1 MPRATSRGRQAD
13 ALEQLGQDRRDV
25 VAAQL
30 LGQPAEGAGVGGG
43 LSGHGVGQEDGGDD
57 AVRRPRP
64 PTDQLREGLVGP
76 GTGPLQH
83 PGRQRR
89 GLEQLGPQQVL
100 VRHVDEEGQRTRD
113 AGRGGVG
120 DRFGLRAAAGAV
132 GAADG
137 RREGIERGAGDR
149 RRTERREQV
158 GVVDARPSART

>member
-1 MPRATSRGRQAD
+1 MPRATSRAGRPTRSSSSVSD
-13 ALEQLGQDRRDV
+13 HRDI

-30 LGQPAEGAGVGGG
+30 LGQPAEGARVGRG

-64 PTDQLREGLVGP
+64 PTDQLREGLVRP

-113 AGRGGVG
+113 PGRGGVG
-120 DRFGLRAAAGAV
+120 DRLGLRAAAGAV

-137 RREGIERGAGDR
+137 RREGIERGAGDG
-149 RRTERREQV
+149 RRTERREEV
-158 GVVDARPSART
+158 GVVDARPSARR